1 MLKALDGVGLMDN
14 SSELDRETTVG
25 DFGVGDF
32 RVGDFPPAGMGDL
45 LGGV

>member
-1 MLKALDGVGLMDN
+1 M
-14 SSELDRETTVG
+14 G

-32 RVGDFPPAGMGDL
+32 GVRVLWGGDSPPVGMGDL

>member
-1 MLKALDGVGLMDN
+1 MFNALDGVGLMDD

-32 RVGDFPPAGMGDL
+32 PPAGMGDS